1 MQLGL
6 EKELPSS
13 LNALDYSDALFIT
26 FNLRLSMDIDEKTYH
41 EIEQLIHSDDSP
53 VGIDAKKTHIIIIHK
68 LMQIEK
74 RLDALE
80 NTPD

>member
-1 MQLGL
+1 
-6 EKELPSS
+6 
-13 LNALDYSDALFIT
+13 
-26 FNLRLSMDIDEKTYH
+26 MDIAEETYR

-80 NTPD
+80 NAKE